1 MEILGL
7 FSILVFIFIYFFP
20 SIIANKQERD
30 NLGAIFILN
39 LLAGW
44 TFIGWLAA
52 LIWAMTKDENKV
64 PINHNQPADLS
75 DELKKL
81 SGLKDQGILTEDQFE
96 EAKQKLL
103 NK

>member
-52 LIWAMTKDENKV
+52 LIWAMTKAENEMPV
-64 PINHNQPADLS
+64 NNNQPADLS

-81 SGLKDQGILTEDQFE
+81 SDLKDQGVLTEGQFE

-103 NK
+103 DK